1 MDSLIEDK
9 TIEVLAI
16 NRSLSP
22 ESDYQVSRWYE
33 ETILPRL
40 LSLTLNPTKIYR
52 ALDGLALVIPKIQ
65 QHLYSKINTLGLD
78 NYELVFYDITSS
90 YFEHSN
96 SNLAAYGLS
105 RDHRGDKKQIIFA
118 LAVTKKGFPFYW
130 RVFEGNTADT
140 KTVKGFVDELK
151 KLFNIKQVC
160 LIMDK
165 GMVSIA
171 NMEKIQAEGFD
182 YCVSL
187 RKNSIAKL
195 KGIPWNYLTSINE
208 NNVESK
214 KDYFT
219 CHSKRAYYKELP
231 PQEGKRYILCFNPEK
246 FLTERL
252 CRMDKI
258 ASIEKY
264 LDHKNQQLSKALG
277 RRHREL
283 LREELRRY
291 LEKRCASNLFSFRLI
306 AKERTFQISYK
317 IIKKLLPMRQN

>member
-118 LAVTKKGFPFYW
+118 LAVTKKDSLFIGGF
-130 RVFEGNTADT
+130 
-140 KTVKGFVDELK
+140 LK
-151 KLFNIKQVC
+151 EIPR
-160 LIMDK
+160 I
-165 GMVSIA
+165 
-171 NMEKIQAEGFD
+171 
-182 YCVSL
+182 
-187 RKNSIAKL
+187 L
-195 KGIPWNYLTSINE
+195 K
-208 NNVESK
+208 
-214 KDYFT
+214 
-219 CHSKRAYYKELP
+219 R
-231 PQEGKRYILCFNPEK
+231 
-246 FLTERL
+246 
-252 CRMDKI
+252 
-258 ASIEKY
+258 
-264 LDHKNQQLSKALG
+264 
-277 RRHREL
+277 
-283 LREELRRY
+283 
-291 LEKRCASNLFSFRLI
+291 
-306 AKERTFQISYK
+306 
-317 IIKKLLPMRQN
+317 